1 MSLMIVKK
9 MDKKSAVWFE
19 RSNQYLMLDPFV
31 ASAVERIYNQEN
43 NEDLALELMNKHHV
57 PREKAMDF
65 ISDLKEKLVF
75 PNTAPK
81 RVVQSDLKKH
91 EIPDKFAFTTY
102 YQIHSKVFKV
112 ECTTEFEYSL
122 THPKIAHLEVSN
134 ECDFDHTAT
143 IFSNGKTTL
152 LYLDNE
158 LIGSWSREEI
168 HYFEGK
174 FLMKIIEYIYEK
186 PEDNWMGVFHA
197 SALSYKKD
205 TILFLGGSGSGKST
219 SLALLQA
226 HGFHCV
232 ADDFVPI
239 DNDQLVH
246 SFPAGISIKENSLE
260 TLLPYYPTLR
270 SAAEYHYE
278 RLNKTVRYIPPKNT
292 DYNTRYQ
299 CKALIFIKYDKHI
312 DFEIKPISNMDAFEY
327 LVPDSWISQNANNVA
342 VFLEWFSLLPCYQL
356 NYSNNEKM
364 IAKVGRLFKNGL

>member
-1 MSLMIVKK
+1 M
-9 MDKKSAVWFE
+9 
-19 RSNQYLMLDPFV
+19 
-31 ASAVERIYNQEN
+31 
-43 NEDLALELMNKHHV
+43 
-57 PREKAMDF
+57 
-65 ISDLKEKLVF
+65 
-75 PNTAPK
+75 
-81 RVVQSDLKKH
+81 
-91 EIPDKFAFTTY
+91 
-102 YQIHSKVFKV
+102 FKV

-134 ECDFDHTAT
+134 ERDFEHTAT
-143 IFSNGKTTL
+143 IFSDGKTTL

-205 TILFLGGSGSGKST
+205 TILFLGDSGSGKST

-239 DNDQLVH
+239 DNNQLVH

-260 TLLPYYPTLR
+260 TLLPYYPVLEN
-270 SAAEYHYE
+270 SAKYHYK

-292 DYNTRYQ
+292 DYNTHYQ

>member
-1 MSLMIVKK
+1 MKIQVP
-9 MDKKSAVWFE
+9 E
-19 RSNQYLMLDPFV
+19 LDIF
-31 ASAVERIYNQEN
+31 
-43 NEDLALELMNKHHV
+43 LL
-57 PREKAMDF
+57 F
-65 ISDLKEKLVF
+65 VF
-75 PNTAPK
+75 P
-81 RVVQSDLKKH
+81 
-91 EIPDKFAFTTY
+91 
-102 YQIHSKVFKV
+102 
-112 ECTTEFEYSL
+112 
-122 THPKIAHLEVSN
+122 
-134 ECDFDHTAT
+134 
-143 IFSNGKTTL
+143 
-152 LYLDNE
+152 
-158 LIGSWSREEI
+158 
-168 HYFEGK
+168 
-174 FLMKIIEYIYEK
+174 
-186 PEDNWMGVFHA
+186 
-197 SALSYKKD
+197 
-205 TILFLGGSGSGKST
+205 ILFLGDSGSGKST

-292 DYNTRYQ
+292 DYNTHYQ